1 MAISHLP
8 LRQHPRL
15 FDEVIQDLQQGL
27 KSQLSWLDYSFGRS
41 ERLVK
46 AINGQRYF
54 TPNVYVGNENYEV
67 VLPDTVKL
75 GNYSFFVMDEPQ
87 DVSRPIQTEVHLK
100 SPFSL
105 IVWVD
110 MRKVG
115 LNYDERN
122 TEAIKEEILLA
133 VQQSWIKRGRV
144 EITKIYERAENVFAG
159 FTLDETQNQFM
170 MAPYYGWRFYGEMII
185 NNDCIL

>member
-1 MAISHLP
+1 MAISNLP
-8 LRQHPRL
+8 LRSNPRL

-46 AINGQRYF
+46 EINGQRIY
-54 TPNVYVGNENYEV
+54 TPNVYVGKNNYEV
-67 VLPDTVKL
+67 VLPDTVKF
-75 GNYSFFVMDEPQ
+75 GNYSFFVMEEPQ
-87 DVSRPIQTEVHLK
+87 EVSKPMQMEVHVT

-115 LNYDERN
+115 LSSDERN

-133 VQQSWIKRGRV
+133 VQQTLLQRGRV
-144 EITKIYERAENVFAG
+144 EITRIYERAENVFAG
-159 FTLDETQNQFM
+159 FTLDENQNQFM
-170 MAPYYGWRFYGEMII
+170 MSPYYGWRFYGEMTIY
-185 NNDCIL
+185 NDCII